1 MSEHKLHY
9 FVVDKSNKFSKC
21 SHCGLVRKRKIIGWD
36 AQEREGMI
44 AELHIHIH
52 LHHQLIFQ
60 YLKHYNNSYNNSYSD
75 SLTYIITLYFIYSLK
90 GFSTSS

>member
-36 AQEREGMI
+36 TQEKEGMI
-44 AELHIHIH
+44 AELERDHKECN
-52 LHHQLIFQ
+52 L
-60 YLKHYNNSYNNSYSD
+60 
-75 SLTYIITLYFIYSLK
+75 
-90 GFSTSS
+90 